1 MNYER
6 IYRALILK
14 RQLNKLSK
22 KGSVYCEEHHII
34 PKCLNGD
41 NSKSNLVNLT
51 AKEHFVAHR
60 LLWKWLKHPKLF
72 DAIFYMANVF
82 INNKKIKISSRLY
95 ETLRKEISLKRSKC
109 PVRESGKYKW
119 CHNVK
124 TGKNRLILK
133 TDSLPDGHEYG
144 MKLSKAGLESK
155 NKKVKE
161 NTKRY
166 DYMGKTYTLR
176 ELAGIRGLP
185 YKTLIHRLQSM
196 PLE

>member
-6 IYRALILK
+6 VYRALILK

-22 KGSVYCEEHHII
+22 KGSVYCERHHII
-34 PKCLNGD
+34 PKCLGGSDLKN
-41 NSKSNLVNLT
+41 NLVNLT
-51 AKEHFVAHR
+51 AREHFIAHM

-82 INNKKIKISSRLY
+82 VNNKKIKISSRLY

-109 PVRESGKYKW
+109 PIRASGKYKW
-119 CHNVK
+119 CHNIK
-124 TGKNRLILK
+124 TGKNRLVLK
-133 TDSLPDGHEYG
+133 MDQLPNGYEYG

-166 DYMGKTYTLR
+166 DYMGKTYTLH
-176 ELAGIRGLP
+176 ELAGIHGLP
-185 YKTLIHRLQSM
+185 YNTLVHRLQNM